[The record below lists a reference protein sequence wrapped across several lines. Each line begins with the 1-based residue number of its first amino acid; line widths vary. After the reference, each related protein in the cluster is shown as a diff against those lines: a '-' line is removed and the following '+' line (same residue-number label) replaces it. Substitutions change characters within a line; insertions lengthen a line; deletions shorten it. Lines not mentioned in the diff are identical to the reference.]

1 MNNGYNHLKC
11 IIPEGFL
18 NIGTY
23 YLSVYLIE
31 DSKTTLFVEK
41 DIISFNIQ
49 EGKRNIGGW
58 MGREPGFIKPVF
70 EWELISESITH
81 EQTL

>member
-1 MNNGYNHLKC
+1 
-11 IIPEGFL
+11 
-18 NIGTY
+18 
-23 YLSVYLIE
+23 
-31 DSKTTLFVEK
+31 LFVEK